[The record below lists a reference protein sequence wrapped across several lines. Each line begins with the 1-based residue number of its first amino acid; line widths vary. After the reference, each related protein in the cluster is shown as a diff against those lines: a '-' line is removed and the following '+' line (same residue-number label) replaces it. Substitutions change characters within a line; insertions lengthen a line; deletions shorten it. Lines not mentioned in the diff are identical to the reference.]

1 FESFEPLI
9 TWCFDLNDELCVIK
23 HNEMTELILRDKPP
37 DVWWNYYVIELAIK
51 TRDKLEKAGMHF
63 DLFNSMLDTAS
74 LIAVADYT
82 LSQDQVYGVYTE
94 LIKSFLNKGLI
105 LQAILMEDV
114 KGAFWELLDILER
127 VHLYSELTDSL
138 LADPEFLS
146 NLEKIC
152 KIRIEE
158 ELEKAKEI
166 VKKLKNHGK

>member
-1 FESFEPLI
+1 
-9 TWCFDLNDELCVIK
+9 
-23 HNEMTELILRDKPP
+23 
-37 DVWWNYYVIELAIK
+37 
-51 TRDKLEKAGMHF
+51 
-63 DLFNSMLDTAS
+63 LFNSMLDTAS

-105 LQAILMEDV
+105 LQAILMEYV

-146 NLEKIC
+146 DLEKIY